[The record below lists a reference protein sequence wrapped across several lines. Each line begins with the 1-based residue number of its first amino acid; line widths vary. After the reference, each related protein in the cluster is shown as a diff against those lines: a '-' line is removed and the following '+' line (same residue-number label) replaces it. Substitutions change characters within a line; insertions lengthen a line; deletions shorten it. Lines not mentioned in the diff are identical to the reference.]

1 MLESYFK
8 GNKVYKELPFYTEIS
23 ATETDKTLSNKVKD
37 ENIRIQGV
45 IDCFFYDDDNKVI
58 LLDYK
63 TDYVEEGNE
72 EEIVN
77 KYRIQLKYYKEA
89 LEKIT
94 KVEDKECY
102 LYLFYLGK
110 DILVEI

>member
-1 MLESYFK
+1 M
-8 GNKVYKELPFYTEIS
+8 
-23 ATETDKTLSNKVKD
+23 
-37 ENIRIQGV
+37 
-45 IDCFFYDDDNKVI
+45 I

-94 KVEDKECY
+94 KVEVKECY